1 MSPVVTARRTAAGSD
16 ASSSSRKLTRTPRAA
31 CRFSPAVVSPPPR
44 VMTNGLS
51 TATTAAFAASSGAAR
66 TVSSGFLHPK
76 QCHGLSPHCSANTS
90 PQCAHGALFPASRQ
104 AAAACTSAA
113 SAGVGV
119 APSSASGG
127 SAAQRSTVGAHVVAS
142 SCGICCDAGASGR
155 SALTA
160 WSMAARCVSAAESE
174 DAAAEAERAAS
185 AAAGAA
191 AAAGSAMTDGNSA
204 VLAAV
209 GEAAAAAASRLSRE
223 LAPCFFC
230 GAGSGATPSS
240 RSTLAP
246 QPMAVRR
253 VRGGPPRL
261 PRRHGRCRTS
271 ARARPAARRPDL
283 VRCMLQ
289 CRASDLH
296 WAVHIAPMRRLVA
309 SAGARRRACIPPVGP
324 CGGRGH

>member
-1 MSPVVTARRTAAGSD
+1 MSPVVTVRRTAAGSD
-16 ASSSSRKLTRTPRAA
+16 ASRRSRKRTHTPRAA

-44 VMTNGLS
+44 AMTKGVS

-142 SCGICCDAGASGR
+142 FCGICCDAGASGR

-160 WSMAARCVSAAESE
+160 WSMAAPGCGCVSAAESE

-185 AAAGAA
+185 AAAAAA
-191 AAAGSAMTDGNSA
+191 AAAGSVVTDGDSA

-209 GEAAAAAASRLSRE
+209 GEATAAAASRLSRE

-230 GAGSGATPSS
+230 GAGSGVGASS

-261 PRRHGRCRTS
+261 PRRHGR
-271 ARARPAARRPDL
+271 
-283 VRCMLQ
+283 
-289 CRASDLH
+289 
-296 WAVHIAPMRRLVA
+296 
-309 SAGARRRACIPPVGP
+309 
-324 CGGRGH
+324 